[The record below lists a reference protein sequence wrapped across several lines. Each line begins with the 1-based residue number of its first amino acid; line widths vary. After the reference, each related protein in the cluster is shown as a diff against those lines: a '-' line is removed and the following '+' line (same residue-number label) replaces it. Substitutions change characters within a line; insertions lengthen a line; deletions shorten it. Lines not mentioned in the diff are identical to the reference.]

1 MIHKAAEF
9 LLIHH
14 IYKRSHD
21 LSHTSKPR
29 WLKFSFPLMYQTDA
43 LEILDILTQL
53 GMVDNRM
60 NDAITIVLAKQDEM
74 GRWRTEN
81 SSNSDRLLIPIGQKN
96 ERRHI
101 C

>member
-1 MIHKAAEF
+1 
-9 LLIHH
+9 
-14 IYKRSHD
+14 
-21 LSHTSKPR
+21 
-29 WLKFSFPLMYQTDA
+29 MYQTDA

-81 SSNSDRLLIPIGQKN
+81 SSNSDPLLIPIGQKN
-96 ERRHI
+96 EQSKWITLRAMRVLKRYMN
-101 C
+101 